1 MSHASTAAAVFV
13 DAGSGPGA
21 LSTPIAVHAV
31 AACSGPPDEGLQQ
44 AYQQMSATFTTDELL
59 EQAMQQIAKLR
70 GELHCL
76 RAQRANDLFRTG
88 NSNGSTA
95 NDNQQAAQHTAPVTV
110 TALAQVRAKYLEAVA
125 NTPPPP
131 PTTPNGKNKQISMNM
146 RIEPAAKA
154 GLTALA
160 MALGAAT
167 KARGNTKGTVIPLPL
182 PHQ

>member
-13 DAGSGPGA
+13 DAASGSGPGA
-21 LSTPIAVHAV
+21 LSTPIAVHAGP
-31 AACSGPPDEGLQQ
+31 ACSGPPDEGLQQ

-70 GELHCL
+70 GDLHCL
-76 RAQRANDLFRTG
+76 RAQRADDLFRTG
-88 NSNGSTA
+88 NSNGGTA

-125 NTPPPP
+125 NAQPQ
-131 PTTPNGKNKQISMNM
+131 PTTPPKRVGPNM

-160 MALGAAT
+160 MALGADT
-167 KARGNTKGTVIPLPL
+167 RARGNTKGTVIPLPL

>member
-1 MSHASTAAAVFV
+1 MSHASTAAVVFV

-21 LSTPIAVHAV
+21 LSTPIAVHAGP
-31 AACSGPPDEGLQQ
+31 ACSGPPDEGLQQ
-44 AYQQMSATFTTDELL
+44 AYQQMSAAFTKDELL

-88 NSNGSTA
+88 NSNGGTA

-110 TALAQVRAKYLEAVA
+110 TALAQVRVEYLEAVTVA
-125 NTPPPP
+125 EEQPQPMTPPKRVGP
-131 PTTPNGKNKQISMNM
+131 NM

-160 MALGAAT
+160 MALGADT
-167 KARGNTKGTVIPLPL
+167 RARGNTKGTVIPLPL

>member
-1 MSHASTAAAVFV
+1 MSHASTAAVVFV

-21 LSTPIAVHAV
+21 LSTPIAVHAGP
-31 AACSGPPDEGLQQ
+31 ACSGPPDEGLQQ
-44 AYQQMSATFTTDELL
+44 AYQQMSAAFTTDELL

-88 NSNGSTA
+88 NSNGGTA

-110 TALAQVRAKYLEAVA
+110 TALAQVRVKYLEAVA
-125 NTPPPP
+125 NAPPPP
-131 PTTPNGKNKQISMNM
+131 PSVGKQKQIPMNM
-146 RIEPAAKA
+146 RIQPVAKE
-154 GLTALA
+154 GLLELA
-160 MALGAAT
+160 RILGAAT
-167 KARGNTKGTVIPLPL
+167 IARGNGEGTVIPLPL

>member
-1 MSHASTAAAVFV
+1 MSHASTAAVVFV
-13 DAGSGPGA
+13 DAGFGPGA

-88 NSNGSTA
+88 NSNGGTA
-95 NDNQQAAQHTAPVTV
+95 NDNQQAAQHQS
-110 TALAQVRAKYLEAVA
+110 LSQHWHRCVRSIWRPWPMRRPHHQASA
-125 NTPPPP
+125 NR
-131 PTTPNGKNKQISMNM
+131 NKS
-146 RIEPAAKA
+146 
-154 GLTALA
+154 L
-160 MALGAAT
+160 
-167 KARGNTKGTVIPLPL
+167 
-182 PHQ
+182 

>member
-1 MSHASTAAAVFV
+1 MSHASTAAVVFV
-13 DAGSGPGA
+13 DAGFGPGA

-88 NSNGSTA
+88 NSNGGTA
-95 NDNQQAAQHTAPVTV
+95 NDNQQAASHTAPVTV
-110 TALAQVRAKYLEAVA
+110 TALAQVRATYLEAVA
-125 NTPPPP
+125 NAQPQ
-131 PTTPNGKNKQISMNM
+131 PTTPPKRVGPNM

-160 MALGAAT
+160 MALGADT
-167 KARGNTKGTVIPLPL
+167 RARGNTKGTVLPLPL

>member
-21 LSTPIAVHAV
+21 LSTPIAVHAGP
-31 AACSGPPDEGLQQ
+31 ACSGPPDEGLQQ
-44 AYQQMSATFTTDELL
+44 AYQQMSAAFTKDELL

-88 NSNGSTA
+88 NSNGGTA
-95 NDNQQAAQHTAPVTV
+95 NDNQQAASHTAPVTV
-110 TALAQVRAKYLEAVA
+110 TALAQVRATYLEAVA
-125 NTPPPP
+125 NAQPQ
-131 PTTPNGKNKQISMNM
+131 PTTPPKRVGPNM

-160 MALGAAT
+160 MALGADT
-167 KARGNTKGTVIPLPL
+167 RARGNTKGTVLPLPL

>member
-1 MSHASTAAAVFV
+1 MSHARTAAAVFV

-70 GELHCL
+70 VELHCL

-110 TALAQVRAKYLEAVA
+110 TALAQVRVKYLEAVA
-125 NTPPPP
+125 KETTGRD
-131 PTTPNGKNKQISMNM
+131 PTVKIPAIKPNM
-146 RIEPAAKA
+146 RIQPVAKE
-154 GLTALA
+154 GLLELA
-160 MALGAAT
+160 RILGAAT
-167 KARGNTKGTVIPLPL
+167 IARGNGEGTVIPLPL